1 MSDNIANAINAL
13 ANEHPN
19 EFKDAINS
27 ELLSRLSSRIDLE
40 KIQIAGQ
47 LFGTSAEEPADNQST
62 EEPADEN

>member
-13 ANEHPN
+13 ANERPN

-47 LFGTSAEEPADNQST
+47 LFGTSAEEPAA